1 MEKKNKVIFFVILF
15 FTLCVIGTCIYFI
28 NKDKDINNSD
38 ALNFRNEY
46 MNYNDKDYSNVYIS
60 EQNTI
65 KYKTE
70 EEIIDILKKGKGI
83 IYFGYPT
90 NDACRS
96 IVSIISELGNE
107 LKTDIYYLN
116 IENMESIFKVEDKS
130 VIKIKDGSEN
140 YYKIVNLLSDYLE
153 DYYIDGYNTFEKRI
167 VVPTVVAVNNGKIT
181 GVYTY
186 KEDNDI
192 NNEELENIRKEIKKI
207 INNNNVEIC
216 TQKTC

>member
-28 NKDKDINNSD
+28 NKDKNINNSD

-116 IENMESIFKVEDKS
+116 IENMESVFKVEDKS

-181 GVYTY
+181 GFYAY
-186 KEDNDI
+186 KEDNDLD
-192 NNEELENIRKEIKKI
+192 NEELENIRKEIKKI

>member
-116 IENMESIFKVEDKS
+116 IENMESVFKVEDKS
-130 VIKIKDGSEN
+130 AIKIKDGSEN